1 MVKVLKLNSIS
12 PKVNDVLDKNY
23 EITSECDNPDLI
35 LVRSAQMADFVLPES
50 VVAIGRAGAGV
61 NNIPH
66 AEYAKRGVV
75 VFNSPGANAN
85 AVKELVITALLLSC
99 RKIIEGIKWVNS
111 QNNAEGGVAK
121 IVEKGKAQFVGG
133 EISGKTLGVV
143 GLGAIGRKVAV
154 AANALGMNI
163 VGYDP
168 FFNKDTDLGIEFEV
182 VDNLDKIY
190 EKSDFI
196 TLHLPYNADTKGMI
210 DKTAISKMKDG
221 VVIVNCAR
229 GELVQNADIIAA
241 VKDGKV
247 HKYFTDFPSEPLLNV
262 DGIIACPHLGASTPE
277 AEDNCAVMVATE
289 LKDYF
294 ENGNIKNS
302 VNYPAVFAAR
312 KNHRIT
318 VLAEDNPAVSS
329 LIADFADKN
338 DGKVTCSGKNGNL
351 LPPFLWMVI
360 CLVLWVLANYIF
372 AVISHLRASFP
383 AVLLLSVRLMAGHIK
398 ETFILLFTM
407 AGACL
412 IVFLVPGLF
421 VLFPGILC
429 GIASHLIEL
438 GLKKALAID

>member
-23 EITSECDNPDLI
+23 EITSECDNPELI
-35 LVRSAQMADFVLPES
+35 LVRSAQMADYALPES

-111 QNNAEGGVAK
+111 QNDAEGGVAK
-121 IVEKGKAQFVGG
+121 IVEKGKSQFVGG

-163 VGYDP
+163 IGYDP
-168 FFNKDTDLGIEFEV
+168 FFNKDTDLGIDLEV
-182 VDNLDKIY
+182 VDTLDKIY

-210 DKTAISKMKDG
+210 DKAAISKMKDG

-318 VLAEDNPAVSS
+318 VLAEDNPAVLS

-338 DGKVTCSGKNGNL
+338 DGKVTCSGKNGNIYAIIDSDNE
-351 LPPFLWMVI
+351 FSSDSVAK
-360 CLVLWVLANYIF
+360 LAAAREVY
-372 AVISHLRASFP
+372 R
-383 AVLLLSVRLMAGHIK
+383 VREI
-398 ETFILLFTM
+398 I
-407 AGACL
+407 
-412 IVFLVPGLF
+412 
-421 VLFPGILC
+421 
-429 GIASHLIEL
+429 
-438 GLKKALAID
+438 

>member
-23 EITSECDNPDLI
+23 EITSECDNPELI
-35 LVRSAQMADFVLPES
+35 LVRSAQMADYVLPES

-111 QNNAEGGVAK
+111 QNNVEGGVAK

-163 VGYDP
+163 IGYDP
-168 FFNKDTDLGIEFEV
+168 FFNKDTDLGIELEV
-182 VDNLDKIY
+182 VDTLDKIY

-229 GELVQNADIIAA
+229 GELVQNDDIIVA

-247 HKYFTDFPSEPLLNV
+247 HKYFTDFPTEPLLNV

-302 VNYPAVFAAR
+302 VNYPSVFAAR

-318 VLAEDNPAVSS
+318 VFAEDNPAVSS

-351 LPPFLWMVI
+351 YAIIDSDNEFSSDSVAK
-360 CLVLWVLANYIF
+360 LAAAREVY
-372 AVISHLRASFP
+372 R
-383 AVLLLSVRLMAGHIK
+383 VREI
-398 ETFILLFTM
+398 I
-407 AGACL
+407 
-412 IVFLVPGLF
+412 
-421 VLFPGILC
+421 
-429 GIASHLIEL
+429 
-438 GLKKALAID
+438 

>member
-23 EITSECDNPDLI
+23 EITSECDNPELI
-35 LVRSAQMADFVLPES
+35 LVRSAQMADYVLPES

-111 QNNAEGGVAK
+111 QNNAEDGVAK

-168 FFNKDTDLGIEFEV
+168 FFNKDTDLGIDLEV
-182 VDNLDKIY
+182 VDTLDKIY

-210 DKTAISKMKDG
+210 DKVAISKMKDG

-318 VLAEDNPAVSS
+318 VLAEDNPAVLS

-351 LPPFLWMVI
+351 YAIIDSDNEFSSDSVAK
-360 CLVLWVLANYIF
+360 LAAAREVY
-372 AVISHLRASFP
+372 R
-383 AVLLLSVRLMAGHIK
+383 VREI
-398 ETFILLFTM
+398 I
-407 AGACL
+407 
-412 IVFLVPGLF
+412 
-421 VLFPGILC
+421 
-429 GIASHLIEL
+429 
-438 GLKKALAID
+438 

>member
-23 EITSECDNPDLI
+23 EFTSECDNPELI
-35 LVRSAQMADFVLPES
+35 LVRSAQMADFDLPES

-85 AVKELVITALLLSC
+85 AVKELVITALLLSL

-111 QNNAEGGVAK
+111 QNDAEGGVAK
-121 IVEKGKAQFVGG
+121 IVEKGKSQFVGG

-168 FFNKDTDLGIEFEV
+168 FFNKDTDLGIELEV
-182 VDNLDKIY
+182 VDTLDKIY

-229 GELVQNADIIAA
+229 GELVQNDDIIAA

-338 DGKVTCSGKNGNL
+338 DGKVTCSGKNGNIYAIIDSDKA
-351 LPPFLWMVI
+351 FSSDSVAK
-360 CLVLWVLANYIF
+360 LAAAREVY
-372 AVISHLRASFP
+372 R
-383 AVLLLSVRLMAGHIK
+383 VREI
-398 ETFILLFTM
+398 I
-407 AGACL
+407 
-412 IVFLVPGLF
+412 
-421 VLFPGILC
+421 
-429 GIASHLIEL
+429 
-438 GLKKALAID
+438 

>member
-35 LVRSAQMADFVLPES
+35 LVRSAQMADYALPES

-111 QNNAEGGVAK
+111 QNNVEGGVAK

-163 VGYDP
+163 IGYDP
-168 FFNKDTDLGIEFEV
+168 FFNKDTDLGIELEV
-182 VDNLDKIY
+182 VDTLDKIY

-210 DKTAISKMKDG
+210 DKAAISKMKDG

-351 LPPFLWMVI
+351 YAIIDSDNEFSSDSVAK
-360 CLVLWVLANYIF
+360 LAAAREVY
-372 AVISHLRASFP
+372 R
-383 AVLLLSVRLMAGHIK
+383 VREI
-398 ETFILLFTM
+398 I
-407 AGACL
+407 
-412 IVFLVPGLF
+412 
-421 VLFPGILC
+421 
-429 GIASHLIEL
+429 
-438 GLKKALAID
+438 

>member
-35 LVRSAQMADFVLPES
+35 LVRSAQMADYALPES

-111 QNNAEGGVAK
+111 QNDAEGGVAK
-121 IVEKGKAQFVGG
+121 IVEKGKSQFVGG

-168 FFNKDTDLGIEFEV
+168 FFNKDTDLGIELEV
-182 VDNLDKIY
+182 VDTLDKIY

-229 GELVQNADIIAA
+229 GELVQNDDIIAA

-338 DGKVTCSGKNGNL
+338 DGKITCSGKNGNIYAIIDSDKA
-351 LPPFLWMVI
+351 FSSDSVAK
-360 CLVLWVLANYIF
+360 LAAAREVY
-372 AVISHLRASFP
+372 R
-383 AVLLLSVRLMAGHIK
+383 VREI
-398 ETFILLFTM
+398 I
-407 AGACL
+407 
-412 IVFLVPGLF
+412 
-421 VLFPGILC
+421 
-429 GIASHLIEL
+429 
-438 GLKKALAID
+438 

>member
-35 LVRSAQMADFVLPES
+35 LVRSAQMADYALPES

-168 FFNKDTDLGIEFEV
+168 FFNKDTDLGIDLEV
-182 VDNLDKIY
+182 VDTLDKIY

-210 DKTAISKMKDG
+210 DKVAISKMKDG

-247 HKYFTDFPSEPLLNV
+247 HKYFTDFPTEPLLNV

-318 VLAEDNPAVSS
+318 VLAEDNPAVLS

-338 DGKVTCSGKNGNL
+338 DGKVTCSGKNGNIYAIIDSDNE
-351 LPPFLWMVI
+351 FSSDSVAK
-360 CLVLWVLANYIF
+360 LAAAREVY
-372 AVISHLRASFP
+372 R
-383 AVLLLSVRLMAGHIK
+383 VREI
-398 ETFILLFTM
+398 I
-407 AGACL
+407 
-412 IVFLVPGLF
+412 
-421 VLFPGILC
+421 
-429 GIASHLIEL
+429 
-438 GLKKALAID
+438 

>member
-23 EITSECDNPDLI
+23 EITSECDNPELI
-35 LVRSAQMADFVLPES
+35 LVRSAQMADYALPES

-121 IVEKGKAQFVGG
+121 IVEKGKSQFVGG

-168 FFNKDTDLGIEFEV
+168 FFNKDTDLGIELEV
-182 VDNLDKIY
+182 VDTLDKIY

-196 TLHLPYNADTKGMI
+196 TLHLPYNVDTKGMI
-210 DKTAISKMKDG
+210 DKAAISKMKDG

-351 LPPFLWMVI
+351 YAIIDSDKEFSSDSVAK
-360 CLVLWVLANYIF
+360 LAAAREVY
-372 AVISHLRASFP
+372 R
-383 AVLLLSVRLMAGHIK
+383 VREI
-398 ETFILLFTM
+398 I
-407 AGACL
+407 
-412 IVFLVPGLF
+412 
-421 VLFPGILC
+421 
-429 GIASHLIEL
+429 
-438 GLKKALAID
+438 

>member
-23 EITSECDNPDLI
+23 EITLECDNPDLI
-35 LVRSAQMADFVLPES
+35 LVRSAQMADYALPES

-111 QNNAEGGVAK
+111 QNDAEGGVAK
-121 IVEKGKAQFVGG
+121 IVEKGKSQFVGG

-168 FFNKDTDLGIEFEV
+168 FFNKDTDLGIELEV
-182 VDNLDKIY
+182 VDTLDKIY
-190 EKSDFI
+190 EKSDCI

-229 GELVQNADIIAA
+229 GELVQNDDIIAA

-262 DGIIACPHLGASTPE
+262 DDIIACPHLGASTPE

-351 LPPFLWMVI
+351 YAIIDSDNEFSSDSVAK
-360 CLVLWVLANYIF
+360 LAAAREVY
-372 AVISHLRASFP
+372 R
-383 AVLLLSVRLMAGHIK
+383 VREI
-398 ETFILLFTM
+398 I
-407 AGACL
+407 
-412 IVFLVPGLF
+412 
-421 VLFPGILC
+421 
-429 GIASHLIEL
+429 
-438 GLKKALAID
+438 

>member
-35 LVRSAQMADFVLPES
+35 LVRSAQMADYALPES

-168 FFNKDTDLGIEFEV
+168 FFNKDTDLGIDLEV
-182 VDNLDKIY
+182 VDTLDKIY

-229 GELVQNADIIAA
+229 GELVNNDDIIAA

-351 LPPFLWMVI
+351 YAIIDSDNEFSSDSVAK
-360 CLVLWVLANYIF
+360 LAAAREVY
-372 AVISHLRASFP
+372 R
-383 AVLLLSVRLMAGHIK
+383 VREI
-398 ETFILLFTM
+398 I
-407 AGACL
+407 
-412 IVFLVPGLF
+412 
-421 VLFPGILC
+421 
-429 GIASHLIEL
+429 
-438 GLKKALAID
+438 

>member
-23 EITSECDNPDLI
+23 EITSECDNPELI
-35 LVRSAQMADFVLPES
+35 LVRSAQMADFDLPES

-111 QNNAEGGVAK
+111 QNNVEGGVAK
-121 IVEKGKAQFVGG
+121 IVEKGKSQFVGG

-168 FFNKDTDLGIEFEV
+168 FFNKDTDLGIELEV
-182 VDNLDKIY
+182 VDTLDKIY

-229 GELVQNADIIAA
+229 GELVQNDDIIAA

-351 LPPFLWMVI
+351 YAIIDSDKEFSSDSVAK
-360 CLVLWVLANYIF
+360 LAAAREVY
-372 AVISHLRASFP
+372 R
-383 AVLLLSVRLMAGHIK
+383 VREI
-398 ETFILLFTM
+398 I
-407 AGACL
+407 
-412 IVFLVPGLF
+412 
-421 VLFPGILC
+421 
-429 GIASHLIEL
+429 
-438 GLKKALAID
+438 

>member
-23 EITSECDNPDLI
+23 EITSECDNPELI
-35 LVRSAQMADFVLPES
+35 LVRSAQMADYALPES

-85 AVKELVITALLLSC
+85 AVKELVISALLLSC

-168 FFNKDTDLGIEFEV
+168 FFNKDTDLGIELEV
-182 VDNLDKIY
+182 VDTLDKIY

-210 DKTAISKMKDG
+210 DKVAISKMKDS

-229 GELVQNADIIAA
+229 GELVNNDDIIAA

-338 DGKVTCSGKNGNL
+338 DGKVTSSGKNGNL
-351 LPPFLWMVI
+351 YAIIDSDKEFSSDSVAK
-360 CLVLWVLANYIF
+360 LAAAREVY
-372 AVISHLRASFP
+372 R
-383 AVLLLSVRLMAGHIK
+383 VREI
-398 ETFILLFTM
+398 I
-407 AGACL
+407 
-412 IVFLVPGLF
+412 
-421 VLFPGILC
+421 
-429 GIASHLIEL
+429 
-438 GLKKALAID
+438 

>member
-23 EITSECDNPDLI
+23 EFTSECDNPELI
-35 LVRSAQMADFVLPES
+35 LVRSAQMADFDLPES

-111 QNNAEGGVAK
+111 QNDAEGGVAK
-121 IVEKGKAQFVGG
+121 IVEKGKSQFVGG

-168 FFNKDTDLGIEFEV
+168 FFNKDTDLGIELEV
-182 VDNLDKIY
+182 VDTLDKIY

-229 GELVQNADIIAA
+229 GELVQNDDIIAA

-294 ENGNIKNS
+294 ENGNIKNA

-338 DGKVTCSGKNGNL
+338 DGKVTCSGKNGNIYAIIDSDNE
-351 LPPFLWMVI
+351 FSSDSVAK
-360 CLVLWVLANYIF
+360 LAAAREVY
-372 AVISHLRASFP
+372 R
-383 AVLLLSVRLMAGHIK
+383 VREI
-398 ETFILLFTM
+398 I
-407 AGACL
+407 
-412 IVFLVPGLF
+412 
-421 VLFPGILC
+421 
-429 GIASHLIEL
+429 
-438 GLKKALAID
+438 

>member
-12 PKVNDVLDKNY
+12 PKVNDILDKNY
-23 EITSECDNPDLI
+23 EITSECDNPELI

-50 VVAIGRAGAGV
+50 VVVIGRAGAGV

-111 QNNAEGGVAK
+111 QNNVEGGVAK

-163 VGYDP
+163 IGYDP
-168 FFNKDTDLGIEFEV
+168 FFNKDTDLGIDLEV
-182 VDNLDKIY
+182 VDTLDKIY

-210 DKTAISKMKDG
+210 DKAAISKMKDG

-318 VLAEDNPAVSS
+318 VLAEDNPAVLS

-351 LPPFLWMVI
+351 YAIIDSDKGFSSDSVAK
-360 CLVLWVLANYIF
+360 LAAAREVY
-372 AVISHLRASFP
+372 R
-383 AVLLLSVRLMAGHIK
+383 VREI
-398 ETFILLFTM
+398 I
-407 AGACL
+407 
-412 IVFLVPGLF
+412 
-421 VLFPGILC
+421 
-429 GIASHLIEL
+429 
-438 GLKKALAID
+438 

>member
-23 EITSECDNPDLI
+23 EITSECDNPELI
-35 LVRSAQMADFVLPES
+35 LVRSAQMADYALPES

-111 QNNAEGGVAK
+111 QNDAEGGVAK
-121 IVEKGKAQFVGG
+121 IVEKGKSQFVGG

-168 FFNKDTDLGIEFEV
+168 FFNKDTDLGIELEV
-182 VDNLDKIY
+182 VDTLDKIY

-210 DKTAISKMKDG
+210 DKAAISKMKDG

-229 GELVQNADIIAA
+229 GELVQNDDIIAA

-318 VLAEDNPAVSS
+318 VLAEDNPAVLS

-338 DGKVTCSGKNGNL
+338 DGKVTCSGKNGNIYAIIDSDKG
-351 LPPFLWMVI
+351 FSSDSVAK
-360 CLVLWVLANYIF
+360 LAAAREVY
-372 AVISHLRASFP
+372 R
-383 AVLLLSVRLMAGHIK
+383 VREI
-398 ETFILLFTM
+398 I
-407 AGACL
+407 
-412 IVFLVPGLF
+412 
-421 VLFPGILC
+421 
-429 GIASHLIEL
+429 
-438 GLKKALAID
+438 

>member
-35 LVRSAQMADFVLPES
+35 LVRSAQMADYALPES

-61 NNIPH
+61 NNISH

-168 FFNKDTDLGIEFEV
+168 FFNKDTDLGIDLEV
-182 VDNLDKIY
+182 VDTLDKIY

-210 DKTAISKMKDG
+210 DKAAISKMKDG

-351 LPPFLWMVI
+351 YAIIDSDNEFSSDSVAK
-360 CLVLWVLANYIF
+360 LAAAREVY
-372 AVISHLRASFP
+372 R
-383 AVLLLSVRLMAGHIK
+383 VREI
-398 ETFILLFTM
+398 I
-407 AGACL
+407 
-412 IVFLVPGLF
+412 
-421 VLFPGILC
+421 
-429 GIASHLIEL
+429 
-438 GLKKALAID
+438 

>member
-23 EITSECDNPDLI
+23 EISSECDNPELI
-35 LVRSAQMADFVLPES
+35 LVRSAQMADFNLPES

-168 FFNKDTDLGIEFEV
+168 FFNKDTDLGIDLEV
-182 VDNLDKIY
+182 VDTLDKIY

-210 DKTAISKMKDG
+210 DKAAISKMKDG

-229 GELVQNADIIAA
+229 GELVNNDDIIAA

-302 VNYPAVFAAR
+302 VNYPAVFSAR

-318 VLAEDNPAVSS
+318 VLAEDNPAVLS

-338 DGKVTCSGKNGNL
+338 DGKVTCSGKNGNIYAIIDSDKA
-351 LPPFLWMVI
+351 FSSDSVAK
-360 CLVLWVLANYIF
+360 LAAAREVY
-372 AVISHLRASFP
+372 R
-383 AVLLLSVRLMAGHIK
+383 VREI
-398 ETFILLFTM
+398 I
-407 AGACL
+407 
-412 IVFLVPGLF
+412 
-421 VLFPGILC
+421 
-429 GIASHLIEL
+429 
-438 GLKKALAID
+438 

>member
-35 LVRSAQMADFVLPES
+35 LVRSAQMADYALPES

-111 QNNAEGGVAK
+111 QNNVEGGVAK

-168 FFNKDTDLGIEFEV
+168 FFNKDTDLGIELEV
-182 VDNLDKIY
+182 VDTLDKIY

-229 GELVQNADIIAA
+229 GELVQNDDIIAA

-247 HKYFTDFPSEPLLNV
+247 QKYFTDFPSEPLLNV

-302 VNYPAVFAAR
+302 VNYPAVFSAR

-318 VLAEDNPAVSS
+318 VLAEDNPAVLS

-351 LPPFLWMVI
+351 YAIIDSDKEFSSDSVAK
-360 CLVLWVLANYIF
+360 LAAAREVY
-372 AVISHLRASFP
+372 R
-383 AVLLLSVRLMAGHIK
+383 VREI
-398 ETFILLFTM
+398 I
-407 AGACL
+407 
-412 IVFLVPGLF
+412 
-421 VLFPGILC
+421 
-429 GIASHLIEL
+429 
-438 GLKKALAID
+438 

>member
-35 LVRSAQMADFVLPES
+35 LVRSAQMADYALPES

-168 FFNKDTDLGIEFEV
+168 FFNKDTDLGIDLEV
-182 VDNLDKIY
+182 VDTLDKIY
-190 EKSDFI
+190 KKSDFI

-210 DKTAISKMKDG
+210 DKAAISKMKDG

-351 LPPFLWMVI
+351 YAIIDSDNEFSSDSVAK
-360 CLVLWVLANYIF
+360 LAAAREVY
-372 AVISHLRASFP
+372 R
-383 AVLLLSVRLMAGHIK
+383 VREI
-398 ETFILLFTM
+398 I
-407 AGACL
+407 
-412 IVFLVPGLF
+412 
-421 VLFPGILC
+421 
-429 GIASHLIEL
+429 
-438 GLKKALAID
+438 

>member
-12 PKVNDVLDKNY
+12 PKVNDVFDKNY

-35 LVRSAQMADFVLPES
+35 LVRSAQMADYTLPES

-85 AVKELVITALLLSC
+85 AVKELVITALLLCC
-99 RKIIEGIKWVNS
+99 RKIIEGIEWVNS
-111 QNNAEGGVAK
+111 QNNVEGGVAK
-121 IVEKGKAQFVGG
+121 LVEKGKSQFVGG

-168 FFNKDTDLGIEFEV
+168 FFNKDTDLGIQLEV
-182 VDNLDKIY
+182 VDSLDKIY
-190 EKSDFI
+190 EKSDFV
-196 TLHLPYNADTKGMI
+196 TLHLPYTPDTKGMI
-210 DKTAISKMKDG
+210 DKAAIAKMKDG

-229 GELVQNADIIAA
+229 GELVQNDDILTA
-241 VKDGKV
+241 VKDKKV
-247 HKYFTDFPSEPLLNV
+247 YKYFTDFPTEALLNV

-277 AEDNCAVMVATE
+277 AEDNCAVMVASQ

-302 VNYPAVFAAR
+302 VNYPTVSAIR

-329 LIADFADKN
+329 LIADVADKN
-338 DGKVTCSGKNGNL
+338 DGKVTCSVRNGNL
-351 LPPFLWMVI
+351 YAIIDSDKAFSSDSVAK
-360 CLVLWVLANYIF
+360 LAAAREVY
-372 AVISHLRASFP
+372 R
-383 AVLLLSVRLMAGHIK
+383 VREI
-398 ETFILLFTM
+398 I
-407 AGACL
+407 
-412 IVFLVPGLF
+412 
-421 VLFPGILC
+421 
-429 GIASHLIEL
+429 
-438 GLKKALAID
+438 

>member
-35 LVRSAQMADFVLPES
+35 LVRSAQMADYALPES

-168 FFNKDTDLGIEFEV
+168 FFNKDTDLGIDLEV
-182 VDNLDKIY
+182 VDTLDKIY

-210 DKTAISKMKDG
+210 DKVAISKMKDG

-229 GELVQNADIIAA
+229 GELVQNDDIIAA

-318 VLAEDNPAVSS
+318 VLAEDNPAVLS

-351 LPPFLWMVI
+351 YAIIDSDNEFSSDSVAK
-360 CLVLWVLANYIF
+360 LAAAREVY
-372 AVISHLRASFP
+372 R
-383 AVLLLSVRLMAGHIK
+383 VREI
-398 ETFILLFTM
+398 I
-407 AGACL
+407 
-412 IVFLVPGLF
+412 
-421 VLFPGILC
+421 
-429 GIASHLIEL
+429 
-438 GLKKALAID
+438 

>member
-23 EITSECDNPDLI
+23 EITSECDNPELI
-35 LVRSAQMADFVLPES
+35 LVRSAQMADYALSES

-168 FFNKDTDLGIEFEV
+168 FFNKDTDLGIELEV
-182 VDNLDKIY
+182 VDTLDKIY

-210 DKTAISKMKDG
+210 DNTAISKMKDG

-351 LPPFLWMVI
+351 YAIIDSDKEFSSDSVAK
-360 CLVLWVLANYIF
+360 LAAAREVY
-372 AVISHLRASFP
+372 R
-383 AVLLLSVRLMAGHIK
+383 VREI
-398 ETFILLFTM
+398 I
-407 AGACL
+407 
-412 IVFLVPGLF
+412 
-421 VLFPGILC
+421 
-429 GIASHLIEL
+429 
-438 GLKKALAID
+438 

>member
-23 EITSECDNPDLI
+23 EITSECDNPELI
-35 LVRSAQMADFVLPES
+35 LVRSAQMADYALPES

-111 QNNAEGGVAK
+111 QNDAEGGVAK
-121 IVEKGKAQFVGG
+121 IVEKGKSQFVGG

-168 FFNKDTDLGIEFEV
+168 FFNKDTDLGIELEV
-182 VDNLDKIY
+182 VDTLDKIY

-210 DKTAISKMKDG
+210 DKAAISKMKDG

-351 LPPFLWMVI
+351 YAIIDSDNEFSSDSVAK
-360 CLVLWVLANYIF
+360 LAAAREVY
-372 AVISHLRASFP
+372 R
-383 AVLLLSVRLMAGHIK
+383 VREI
-398 ETFILLFTM
+398 I
-407 AGACL
+407 
-412 IVFLVPGLF
+412 
-421 VLFPGILC
+421 
-429 GIASHLIEL
+429 
-438 GLKKALAID
+438 

>member
-35 LVRSAQMADFVLPES
+35 LVRSAQMADYALPES

-111 QNNAEGGVAK
+111 QNDAEGGVAK
-121 IVEKGKAQFVGG
+121 IVEKGKSQFVGG

-168 FFNKDTDLGIEFEV
+168 FFNKDTDLGIDLEV
-182 VDNLDKIY
+182 VDTLDKIY
-190 EKSDFI
+190 KKSDFI

-210 DKTAISKMKDG
+210 DKAAISKMKDG

-351 LPPFLWMVI
+351 YAIIDSDKEFSSDSVAK
-360 CLVLWVLANYIF
+360 LAAAREVY
-372 AVISHLRASFP
+372 R
-383 AVLLLSVRLMAGHIK
+383 VREI
-398 ETFILLFTM
+398 I
-407 AGACL
+407 
-412 IVFLVPGLF
+412 
-421 VLFPGILC
+421 
-429 GIASHLIEL
+429 
-438 GLKKALAID
+438 

>member
-35 LVRSAQMADFVLPES
+35 LVRSAQMADFDLPES

-111 QNNAEGGVAK
+111 QNDAEGGVAK
-121 IVEKGKAQFVGG
+121 IVEKGKSQFVGG

-143 GLGAIGRKVAV
+143 GLGAIGRKVAI

-168 FFNKDTDLGIEFEV
+168 FFNKDTDLGIELEV
-182 VDNLDKIY
+182 VDTLDKIY

-229 GELVQNADIIAA
+229 GELVNNDDIIAA

-338 DGKVTCSGKNGNL
+338 DGKVTCSGKYGNL
-351 LPPFLWMVI
+351 YAIIDSDKAFSSDSVAK
-360 CLVLWVLANYIF
+360 LAAAREVY
-372 AVISHLRASFP
+372 R
-383 AVLLLSVRLMAGHIK
+383 VREI
-398 ETFILLFTM
+398 I
-407 AGACL
+407 
-412 IVFLVPGLF
+412 
-421 VLFPGILC
+421 
-429 GIASHLIEL
+429 
-438 GLKKALAID
+438 

>member
-35 LVRSAQMADFVLPES
+35 LVRSAQMADYALPES

-111 QNNAEGGVAK
+111 QNDAEGGVAK
-121 IVEKGKAQFVGG
+121 IVEKGKSQFVGG

-168 FFNKDTDLGIEFEV
+168 FFNKDTDLGIDLEV
-182 VDNLDKIY
+182 VDTLDKIY

-247 HKYFTDFPSEPLLNV
+247 HKYFTDFPTEPLLNV

-312 KNHRIT
+312 KNHRLT

-351 LPPFLWMVI
+351 YAIIDSDKAFSSDSVAK
-360 CLVLWVLANYIF
+360 LAAAREVY
-372 AVISHLRASFP
+372 R
-383 AVLLLSVRLMAGHIK
+383 VREI
-398 ETFILLFTM
+398 I
-407 AGACL
+407 
-412 IVFLVPGLF
+412 
-421 VLFPGILC
+421 
-429 GIASHLIEL
+429 
-438 GLKKALAID
+438 

>member
-23 EITSECDNPDLI
+23 EITSECDNPELI
-35 LVRSAQMADFVLPES
+35 LVRSAQMADYVLPES

-121 IVEKGKAQFVGG
+121 IVEKGKSQFVGG

-168 FFNKDTDLGIEFEV
+168 FFNKDTDLGIELEV
-182 VDNLDKIY
+182 VDTLDKIY
-190 EKSDFI
+190 EISDFI

-210 DKTAISKMKDG
+210 DKVAISKMKDG

-277 AEDNCAVMVATE
+277 AEDNCAVMVSTE

-338 DGKVTCSGKNGNL
+338 DGKVTCSGKNGNIYAIIDSDKE
-351 LPPFLWMVI
+351 FSSDSVAK
-360 CLVLWVLANYIF
+360 LAAAREVY
-372 AVISHLRASFP
+372 R
-383 AVLLLSVRLMAGHIK
+383 VREI
-398 ETFILLFTM
+398 I
-407 AGACL
+407 
-412 IVFLVPGLF
+412 
-421 VLFPGILC
+421 
-429 GIASHLIEL
+429 
-438 GLKKALAID
+438 

>member
-35 LVRSAQMADFVLPES
+35 LVRSAQMADFDLPES

-111 QNNAEGGVAK
+111 QNDAEGGVAK
-121 IVEKGKAQFVGG
+121 IVEKGKSQFVGG

-143 GLGAIGRKVAV
+143 GLGAIGRKVAA

-168 FFNKDTDLGIEFEV
+168 FFNKDTDLGIELEV
-182 VDNLDKIY
+182 VDTLDKIY
-190 EKSDFI
+190 EKSDCI

-210 DKTAISKMKDG
+210 NKTAISKMKDG

-229 GELVQNADIIAA
+229 GELVNNDDIIAA

-351 LPPFLWMVI
+351 YAIIDSDKAFSSDSVAK
-360 CLVLWVLANYIF
+360 LAAAREVY
-372 AVISHLRASFP
+372 R
-383 AVLLLSVRLMAGHIK
+383 VREI
-398 ETFILLFTM
+398 I
-407 AGACL
+407 
-412 IVFLVPGLF
+412 
-421 VLFPGILC
+421 
-429 GIASHLIEL
+429 
-438 GLKKALAID
+438 

>member
-23 EITSECDNPDLI
+23 EITSECDNPELI
-35 LVRSAQMADFVLPES
+35 LVRSAQMADYALPES

-111 QNNAEGGVAK
+111 QNNVEGGVAN

-168 FFNKDTDLGIEFEV
+168 FFNKDTDLGIDLEV
-182 VDNLDKIY
+182 VDTLDKIY

-210 DKTAISKMKDG
+210 DKAAISKMKDG

-351 LPPFLWMVI
+351 YAIIDSDKGFSSDSVAK
-360 CLVLWVLANYIF
+360 LAAAREVY
-372 AVISHLRASFP
+372 R
-383 AVLLLSVRLMAGHIK
+383 VREI
-398 ETFILLFTM
+398 I
-407 AGACL
+407 
-412 IVFLVPGLF
+412 
-421 VLFPGILC
+421 
-429 GIASHLIEL
+429 
-438 GLKKALAID
+438 

>member
-35 LVRSAQMADFVLPES
+35 LVRSAQMADFNLPES

-168 FFNKDTDLGIEFEV
+168 FFNKDTDLGIDLEV
-182 VDNLDKIY
+182 VDTLDKIY

-229 GELVQNADIIAA
+229 GELVQNDDIIAA

-247 HKYFTDFPSEPLLNV
+247 QKYFTDFPSEPLLNV

-351 LPPFLWMVI
+351 YAIIDSDKAFSSDSVAK
-360 CLVLWVLANYIF
+360 LAAAREVY
-372 AVISHLRASFP
+372 R
-383 AVLLLSVRLMAGHIK
+383 VREI
-398 ETFILLFTM
+398 I
-407 AGACL
+407 
-412 IVFLVPGLF
+412 
-421 VLFPGILC
+421 
-429 GIASHLIEL
+429 
-438 GLKKALAID
+438 

>member
-35 LVRSAQMADFVLPES
+35 LVRSAQMADFDLPES

-85 AVKELVITALLLSC
+85 AVKELVISALLLSC

-111 QNNAEGGVAK
+111 QNDAEGGVAK
-121 IVEKGKAQFVGG
+121 IVEKGKSQFVGG

-168 FFNKDTDLGIEFEV
+168 FFNKDTDLGIDLEV
-182 VDNLDKIY
+182 VDTLDKIY
-190 EKSDFI
+190 KKSDFI

-210 DKTAISKMKDG
+210 DKAAISKMKDG

-229 GELVQNADIIAA
+229 GELVNNDDIIAA

-351 LPPFLWMVI
+351 YAIIDSDNEFSSDSVAK
-360 CLVLWVLANYIF
+360 LAAAREVY
-372 AVISHLRASFP
+372 R
-383 AVLLLSVRLMAGHIK
+383 VREI
-398 ETFILLFTM
+398 I
-407 AGACL
+407 
-412 IVFLVPGLF
+412 
-421 VLFPGILC
+421 
-429 GIASHLIEL
+429 
-438 GLKKALAID
+438 

>member
-23 EITSECDNPDLI
+23 EITSECDNPELI
-35 LVRSAQMADFVLPES
+35 LVRSAQMADYALPES

-111 QNNAEGGVAK
+111 QNNVEGGVAK

-168 FFNKDTDLGIEFEV
+168 FFNKDTDLGIDLEV
-182 VDNLDKIY
+182 VDTLDKIY

-210 DKTAISKMKDG
+210 DKAAISKMKDG

-229 GELVQNADIIAA
+229 GELVQNDDIIAA

-338 DGKVTCSGKNGNL
+338 DGKVTCSGKNGNIYAIIDSDKE
-351 LPPFLWMVI
+351 FSSDSVAK
-360 CLVLWVLANYIF
+360 LAAAREVY
-372 AVISHLRASFP
+372 R
-383 AVLLLSVRLMAGHIK
+383 VREI
-398 ETFILLFTM
+398 I
-407 AGACL
+407 
-412 IVFLVPGLF
+412 
-421 VLFPGILC
+421 
-429 GIASHLIEL
+429 
-438 GLKKALAID
+438 

>member
-23 EITSECDNPDLI
+23 EITSECDNPELI
-35 LVRSAQMADFVLPES
+35 LVRSAQMADYALPES

-168 FFNKDTDLGIEFEV
+168 FFNKDTDLGIDLEV
-182 VDNLDKIY
+182 VDTLDKIY

-210 DKTAISKMKDG
+210 DKAAISKMKDG

-229 GELVQNADIIAA
+229 GELVQNDDIIAA

-247 HKYFTDFPSEPLLNV
+247 HKYFTDFPTEPLLNV

-338 DGKVTCSGKNGNL
+338 DGKVTCSGKNGNIYAIIDSDKE
-351 LPPFLWMVI
+351 FSSDSVAK
-360 CLVLWVLANYIF
+360 LAAAREVY
-372 AVISHLRASFP
+372 R
-383 AVLLLSVRLMAGHIK
+383 VREI
-398 ETFILLFTM
+398 I
-407 AGACL
+407 
-412 IVFLVPGLF
+412 
-421 VLFPGILC
+421 
-429 GIASHLIEL
+429 
-438 GLKKALAID
+438 

>member
-23 EITSECDNPDLI
+23 EITSECDNPELI
-35 LVRSAQMADFVLPES
+35 LVRSAQMADYALPES

-99 RKIIEGIKWVNS
+99 RRIIEGIKWVNS

-121 IVEKGKAQFVGG
+121 LVEKGKSQFVGG

-168 FFNKDTDLGIEFEV
+168 FFNKDTDLGIDLEV
-182 VDNLDKIY
+182 VDTLDKIY

-210 DKTAISKMKDG
+210 DKVAISKMKDG

-351 LPPFLWMVI
+351 YAIIDSDKEFSSDSVAK
-360 CLVLWVLANYIF
+360 LAAAREVY
-372 AVISHLRASFP
+372 R
-383 AVLLLSVRLMAGHIK
+383 VREI
-398 ETFILLFTM
+398 I
-407 AGACL
+407 
-412 IVFLVPGLF
+412 
-421 VLFPGILC
+421 
-429 GIASHLIEL
+429 
-438 GLKKALAID
+438 

>member
-23 EITSECDNPDLI
+23 EITSECDSPDLI
-35 LVRSAQMADFVLPES
+35 LVRSAQMADYALPES

-111 QNNAEGGVAK
+111 QNNVEGGVAK

-168 FFNKDTDLGIEFEV
+168 FFNKDTDLGIELEV

-229 GELVQNADIIAA
+229 GELVQNDDIIAA

-247 HKYFTDFPSEPLLNV
+247 HKYFTDFPTEPLLNV

-351 LPPFLWMVI
+351 YAIIDSDKAFSSDSVAK
-360 CLVLWVLANYIF
+360 LAAARGVY
-372 AVISHLRASFP
+372 R
-383 AVLLLSVRLMAGHIK
+383 VREI
-398 ETFILLFTM
+398 I
-407 AGACL
+407 
-412 IVFLVPGLF
+412 
-421 VLFPGILC
+421 
-429 GIASHLIEL
+429 
-438 GLKKALAID
+438 

>member
-23 EITSECDNPDLI
+23 EITSECDNPELI
-35 LVRSAQMADFVLPES
+35 LVRSAQMADYALPES

-111 QNNAEGGVAK
+111 QNDAEGGVAK

-168 FFNKDTDLGIEFEV
+168 FFNKDTDLGIELEV
-182 VDNLDKIY
+182 VDTLDKIY

-229 GELVQNADIIAA
+229 GELVQNDDIIAA

-338 DGKVTCSGKNGNL
+338 DGKVTCSGKNGNIYAIIDSDKA
-351 LPPFLWMVI
+351 FSSDSVAK
-360 CLVLWVLANYIF
+360 LAAAREVY
-372 AVISHLRASFP
+372 R
-383 AVLLLSVRLMAGHIK
+383 VREI
-398 ETFILLFTM
+398 I
-407 AGACL
+407 
-412 IVFLVPGLF
+412 
-421 VLFPGILC
+421 
-429 GIASHLIEL
+429 
-438 GLKKALAID
+438 

>member
-23 EITSECDNPDLI
+23 EITSECDNPELI
-35 LVRSAQMADFVLPES
+35 LVRSAQMADFALPES

-121 IVEKGKAQFVGG
+121 IVEKGKSQFVGG

-168 FFNKDTDLGIEFEV
+168 FFNKNTDLGIELEV

-210 DKTAISKMKDG
+210 DKAAISKMKDG

-229 GELVQNADIIAA
+229 GELVQNDDIIAA

-338 DGKVTCSGKNGNL
+338 DGKVTCSGKNGNIYAIIDSDKA
-351 LPPFLWMVI
+351 FSSDSVAK
-360 CLVLWVLANYIF
+360 LAAAREVY
-372 AVISHLRASFP
+372 R
-383 AVLLLSVRLMAGHIK
+383 VREI
-398 ETFILLFTM
+398 I
-407 AGACL
+407 
-412 IVFLVPGLF
+412 
-421 VLFPGILC
+421 
-429 GIASHLIEL
+429 
-438 GLKKALAID
+438 

>member
-23 EITSECDNPDLI
+23 EITSECDNPELI
-35 LVRSAQMADFVLPES
+35 LVRSAQMADYALPES

-85 AVKELVITALLLSC
+85 AVKELVISALLLSC

-168 FFNKDTDLGIEFEV
+168 FFNKDTDLGIELEV
-182 VDNLDKIY
+182 VDTLDKIY

-210 DKTAISKMKDG
+210 DKVAISKMKDG

-229 GELVQNADIIAA
+229 GELVNNADIIAA

-247 HKYFTDFPSEPLLNV
+247 HKYFTDFPTEPLLNV

-277 AEDNCAVMVATE
+277 AEDNCTVMVATE

-318 VLAEDNPAVSS
+318 VLAEDNPAVLS

-338 DGKVTCSGKNGNL
+338 DGKVTCSGKNGNIYAIIDSDKE
-351 LPPFLWMVI
+351 FSSDSVAK
-360 CLVLWVLANYIF
+360 LAAAREVY
-372 AVISHLRASFP
+372 R
-383 AVLLLSVRLMAGHIK
+383 VREI
-398 ETFILLFTM
+398 I
-407 AGACL
+407 
-412 IVFLVPGLF
+412 
-421 VLFPGILC
+421 
-429 GIASHLIEL
+429 
-438 GLKKALAID
+438 